1 MLEIESGSND
11 PCAYMLTATMIA
23 IAKGGAS
30 VNGIVILIVR
40 QVFLGLLF
48 GGIIAVVS
56 YFILKKAR
64 FSIAGFDMIFVVGIA
79 LAGYA
84 IPQAFGGNGYL
95 SVYIVGIVIGN
106 MKDIYNKR
114 NLVNFFDGTTG
125 LMQVLIF
132 FLLGLLSFHQEY
144 LLLSGLHS

>member
-1 MLEIESGSND
+1 
-11 PCAYMLTATMIA
+11 
-23 IAKGGAS
+23 
-30 VNGIVILIVR
+30 
-40 QVFLGLLF
+40 
-48 GGIIAVVS
+48 
-56 YFILKKAR
+56 
-64 FSIAGFDMIFVVGIA
+64 MIFVVGIA

-132 FLLGLLSFHQEY
+132 SCWDFCHFHQEY
-144 LLLSGLHS
+144 LLLSGLHF